1 MKLKGHKINGG
12 RVEGEAIVCND
23 AFSFLGDFDP
33 TTGNCLIKR
42 PELEGKSM
50 IDKVLVCPTG
60 KGSSRGPLN
69 TYRAIKL
76 NKSPKAIVCIE
87 AEPVLA
93 AAAMVANMPMVDRL
107 DKNPLE
113 VIKTGDWVK
122 VDGDNGLVEVYAQ
135 IINRP
140 ML

>member
-12 RVEGEAIVCND
+12 RVEGKAIVYPD

-69 TYRAIKL
+69 TYRAMKL

-87 AEPVLA
+87 AEPVL

-122 VDGDNGLVEVYAQ
+122 VDGDNGIVEV
-135 IINRP
+135 IRP
-140 ML
+140 GNQ

>member
-1 MKLKGHKINGG
+1 MEDCWMKLKGHKINGG
-12 RVEGEAIVCND
+12 KAEGEAIVCAD

-33 TTGNCLIKR
+33 ITGDCLIKR

-50 IDKVLVCPTG
+50 IDKILVCPTG

-69 TYRAIKL
+69 TYRAMKL
-76 NKSPKAIVCIE
+76 NKSPKGIVCIQ

-93 AAAMVANMPMVDRL
+93 AAAIVAGIPMVDRL

-122 VDGDNGLVEVYAQ
+122 VDGDSGIVEV
-135 IINRP
+135 ISK
-140 ML
+140 

>member
-12 RVEGEAIVCND
+12 KAEGEAIVCSD

-33 TTGNCLIKR
+33 TTGNCTIKS

-50 IDKVLVCPTG
+50 IDKILVCPTG

-69 TYRAIKL
+69 TYRAMKL
-76 NKSPKAIVCIE
+76 KKSPNAIVCIE

-93 AAAMVANMPMVDRL
+93 AAAIVANMPMVDRL
-107 DKNPLE
+107 DKNLLE
-113 VIKTGDWVK
+113 VIKAGDWVK
-122 VDGDNGLVEVYAQ
+122 VDGDNGIVEVIQ
-135 IINRP
+135 
-140 ML
+140 

>member
-12 RVEGEAIVCND
+12 KVEGEAIVCND

-33 TTGNCLIKR
+33 ITGNCLIKR

-50 IDKVLVCPTG
+50 IGKILVCPTG

-69 TYRAIKL
+69 TYRAMKL
-76 NKSPKAIVCIE
+76 NKSPKGIVCIQ

-93 AAAMVANMPMVDRL
+93 AAAIVANMPMVDRL

-113 VIKTGDWVK
+113 VIKSGDWVK
-122 VDGDNGLVEVYAQ
+122 VDGDNGLVEVIPYTKQ
-135 IINRP
+135 
-140 ML
+140 

>member
-1 MKLKGHKINGG
+1 M
-12 RVEGEAIVCND
+12 
-23 AFSFLGDFDP
+23 
-33 TTGNCLIKR
+33 
-42 PELEGKSM
+42 
-50 IDKVLVCPTG
+50 
-60 KGSSRGPLN
+60 
-69 TYRAIKL
+69 KL

-122 VDGDNGLVEVYAQ
+122 VDGDNGIVEV
-135 IINRP
+135 IRP
-140 ML
+140 GNQ

>member
-12 RVEGEAIVCND
+12 RVEGETIVCPD

-33 TTGNCLIKR
+33 TTGNCLIKT

-69 TYRAIKL
+69 TYRAMKL

-93 AAAMVANMPMVDRL
+93 AAIVANMPMVDRL

-122 VDGDNGLVEVYAQ
+122 VDGDNGIVEVK
-135 IINRP
+135 NC
-140 ML
+140 

>member
-12 RVEGEAIVCND
+12 KVEGEAIVCND

-33 TTGNCLIKR
+33 TSGNCLIKR

-69 TYRAIKL
+69 TYRAMKL
-76 NKSPKAIVCIE
+76 KKSPKAIVCIE

-122 VDGDNGLVEVYAQ
+122 VDGDNGIVEV
-135 IINRP
+135 IHPCN
-140 ML
+140 

>member
-12 RVEGEAIVCND
+12 KVEGEAIVCSD

-33 TTGNCLIKR
+33 TTGNCTIKS

-50 IDKVLVCPTG
+50 IDKILVCPTG

-69 TYRAIKL
+69 AYRAMKL
-76 NKSPKAIVCIE
+76 KKSPNAIVCIE

-93 AAAMVANMPMVDRL
+93 AAAIVANMPMVDRL

-122 VDGDNGLVEVYAQ
+122 VDGDNGIVEVIQ
-135 IINRP
+135 
-140 ML
+140 

>member
-12 RVEGEAIVCND
+12 RVEGEAIVCAD

-33 TTGNCLIKR
+33 TTGNCLIKA

-69 TYRAIKL
+69 TYRAMKL

-122 VDGDNGLVEVYAQ
+122 VDGDNGIVEV
-135 IINRP
+135 IRP
-140 ML
+140 DNQ

>member
-12 RVEGEAIVCND
+12 RVEGEAIVSND

-33 TTGNCLIKR
+33 ATGACLIKS

-50 IDKVLVCPTG
+50 IDKILVCPTG

-69 TYRAIKL
+69 TYRAMKL
-76 NKSPKAIVCIE
+76 GKSPKAIVCIE

-122 VDGDNGLVEVYAQ
+122 VDGDNGIVEVMHSG
-135 IINRP
+135 N
-140 ML
+140 LGG

>member
-12 RVEGEAIVCND
+12 KAEGEAIVCSD

-33 TTGNCLIKR
+33 TTGNCTIKS

-50 IDKVLVCPTG
+50 IYKILVCPTG

-69 TYRAIKL
+69 AYRAMKL
-76 NKSPKAIVCIE
+76 KKSPNAIVCIE

-93 AAAMVANMPMVDRL
+93 AAAIVANMPMVDRL

-122 VDGDNGLVEVYAQ
+122 VDGDNGIVEVIQ
-135 IINRP
+135 
-140 ML
+140 

>member
-12 RVEGEAIVCND
+12 KVEGEAIVCSD

-33 TTGNCLIKR
+33 TTGNCTIKS

-50 IDKVLVCPTG
+50 IDKILVCPTG

-69 TYRAIKL
+69 TYRAMKL
-76 NKSPKAIVCIE
+76 KKSPNAIVCIE

-93 AAAMVANMPMVDRL
+93 AAAIVANMPMVDRL

-113 VIKTGDWVK
+113 VIKAGDWVK
-122 VDGDNGLVEVYAQ
+122 VDGDNGIVEVIQ
-135 IINRP
+135 
-140 ML
+140 

>member
-12 RVEGEAIVCND
+12 RVEGEAIVCAD

-33 TTGNCLIKR
+33 TTGNCLIKG

-69 TYRAIKL
+69 TYRAMKL

-87 AEPVLA
+87 AEPVL

-122 VDGDNGLVEVYAQ
+122 VDGDNGIVEV
-135 IINRP
+135 IRP
-140 ML
+140 GNQ